1 MDDTAGGGF
10 PGWLTNSPAKARTNE
25 TGFTDAWM
33 PYITS
38 VAEFIEPYQVRVSII
53 FSPVSSDSLTGMISS
68 TPMAPSSPCNPRM
81 SSSNQRPPTPV
92 ARSTCSSS
100 RTPSAQTVSR
110 RFLSC
115 ITMRRQKGRSLVVLV
130 WSICMS
136 GIRIRMVST
145 AAILLS
151 GPISI
156 RH

>member
-38 VAEFIEPYQVRVSII
+38 VAKFIEPYQVRVSII
-53 FSPVSSDSLTGMISS
+53 FSPISSDSLTCMIPS

-81 SSSNQRPPTPV
+81 SSSSQRPPILV
-92 ARSTCSSS
+92 AQNTCSSS
-100 RTPSAQTVSR
+100 RTLSAQTVSR

-115 ITMRRQKGRSLVVLV
+115 ITMHHQKGRSLVVLV

-145 AAILLS
+145 AATLLS

-156 RH
+156 LH